1 MSQAILDA
9 PRGSLDLFPD
19 PRAVQDRLRVVT
31 QEGRYLRRL
40 LDLALA
46 ARNDLNGSSDEL
58 SRPPHRRAAHA

>member
-1 MSQAILDA
+1 MSQAIVDGQR
-9 PRGSLDLFPD
+9 PSLDLFPD

-46 ARNDLNGSSDEL
+46 ARNDLDGRSDAL
-58 SRPPHRRAAHA
+58 SRPPQRRAAHA